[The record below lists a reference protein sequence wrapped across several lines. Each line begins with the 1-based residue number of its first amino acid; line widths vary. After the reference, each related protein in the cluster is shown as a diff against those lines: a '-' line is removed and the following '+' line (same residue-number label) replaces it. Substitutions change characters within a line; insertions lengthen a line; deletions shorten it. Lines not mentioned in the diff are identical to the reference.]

1 MSDEPE
7 PQEDV
12 NSWQLK
18 SEFQHLGDNLKQL
31 FVTAWESEERKNFQ
45 DELEHGLEDLGDSLK
60 QTAKDFQDSETGQR
74 VQAEAEDFRDRVQSG
89 EVEEKVREDI
99 LTVLQRVNSELE
111 KITKPEPND
120 QEK

>member
-1 MSDEPE
+1 
-7 PQEDV
+7 
-12 NSWQLK
+12 
-18 SEFQHLGDNLKQL
+18 LGDNLKQL

>member
-1 MSDEPE
+1 M
-7 PQEDV
+7 
-12 NSWQLK
+12 
-18 SEFQHLGDNLKQL
+18 GDNLKQF

-45 DELEHGLEDLGDSLK
+45 DELEHGLADLGDSLK

-89 EVEEKVREDI
+89 DVEEKVREDI